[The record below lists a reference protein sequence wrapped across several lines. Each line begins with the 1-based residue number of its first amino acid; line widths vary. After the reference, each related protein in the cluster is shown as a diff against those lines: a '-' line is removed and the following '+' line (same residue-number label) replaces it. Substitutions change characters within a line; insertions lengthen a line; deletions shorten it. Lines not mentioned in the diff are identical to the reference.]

1 MLKKRFLVQNLYFVR
16 KDNIKM
22 ENTEKEKK

>member
-1 MLKKRFLVQNLYFVR
+1 MLKKRFLVESLYFVR

-22 ENTEKEKK
+22 ENTEKGKK